1 MWLTGARSERAYSA
15 GWHAEESLCHPSLTE
30 TWLFG
35 GRTDLMPHRVP
46 RPFQARRAL
55 LRHLAPRYQQA
66 SHAQKTLLLD
76 SFLEWTGYSRK
87 YAIELLNHRHHD
99 QQSIHRRPLPHYGP
113 AVQQAL
119 FLAWKATHYV
129 CAKRL
134 LPSLPTL
141 VTMLEQHEHLQL
153 TEEERRQLL
162 AMSV

>member
-1 MWLTGARSERAYSA
+1 M
-15 GWHAEESLCHPSLTE
+15 
-30 TWLFG
+30 
-35 GRTDLMPHRVP
+35 
-46 RPFQARRAL
+46 
-55 LRHLAPRYQQA
+55 
-66 SHAQKTLLLD
+66 
-76 SFLEWTGYSRK
+76 EWTGYTRK
-87 YAIELLNHRHHD
+87 YAIALLNHGEHD
-99 QQSIHRRPLPHYGP
+99 QQSIQRHRLPQYGP

-162 AMSV
+162 AMSVSTAERLLRTQRKPRLHGLSTTTPGPWCKSQIPVHTSA